1 MKNSI
6 FTYLLVNSGVFISF
20 WLSSSFINLDF
31 GYLFEAGNE
40 ELRGAMVQIAG
51 ILNFAVFLFQQVT
64 KENSK

>member
-40 ELRGAMVQIAG
+40 LLRGAMVQIAG
-51 ILNFAVFLFQQVT
+51 ILIFGVFLFQQIT